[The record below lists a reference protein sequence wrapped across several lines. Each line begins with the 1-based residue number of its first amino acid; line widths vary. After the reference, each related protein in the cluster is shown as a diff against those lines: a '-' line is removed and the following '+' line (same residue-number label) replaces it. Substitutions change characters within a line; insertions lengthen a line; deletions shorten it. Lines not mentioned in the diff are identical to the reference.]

1 MIDQHGNYV
10 CDYCTSI
17 NGEFYDETGNHVGCQ
32 DAAGPI
38 AALREAVEVAREALK
53 VYAARENWW
62 ITDGDAIWQEGSAD
76 TEPWLIA
83 DAALS
88 KLEGAK

>member
-38 AALREAVEVAREALK
+38 AALREALQKIANGNPGRPNWLTDIEMAEIAR
-53 VYAARENWW
+53 
-62 ITDGDAIWQEGSAD
+62 
-76 TEPWLIA
+76 
-83 DAALS
+83 AALA
-88 KLEGAK
+88 KLDGAK

>member
-1 MIDQHGNYV
+1 LYHAANDFAMAMQV
-10 CDYCTSI
+10 A
-17 NGEFYDETGNHVGCQ
+17 DERLKFMKQQQAET
-32 DAAGPI
+32 
-38 AALREAVEVAREALK
+38 AALREAVEALK

-83 DAALS
+83 DAALA
-88 KLEGAK
+88 KHEGAK

>member
-32 DAAGPI
+32 DVARKNAVEL
-38 AALREAVEVAREALK
+38 AALREAVEALQALVGHCDRNFYRDTHITKEPEPMKKAR
-53 VYAARENWW
+53 
-62 ITDGDAIWQEGSAD
+62 
-76 TEPWLIA
+76 
-83 DAALS
+83 AALA